1 MNIVSRFKFLVIE
14 QLHDY
19 QEGCAT
25 KFEKKNN
32 KTQWKPPPNGM
43 ILGLQQ
49 RDKAAMLGVNTIELF
64 LEELK

>member
-1 MNIVSRFKFLVIE
+1 MIIKKAVPRNLK
-14 QLHDY
+14 
-19 QEGCAT
+19 
-25 KFEKKNN
+25 KKNN

-49 RDKAAMLGVNTIELF
+49 RDKAAMLGFNTIELF

>member
-1 MNIVSRFKFLVIE
+1 MIIKKAVPRNLK
-14 QLHDY
+14 
-19 QEGCAT
+19 
-25 KFEKKNN
+25 KKNN

-64 LEELK
+64 LEELKWK